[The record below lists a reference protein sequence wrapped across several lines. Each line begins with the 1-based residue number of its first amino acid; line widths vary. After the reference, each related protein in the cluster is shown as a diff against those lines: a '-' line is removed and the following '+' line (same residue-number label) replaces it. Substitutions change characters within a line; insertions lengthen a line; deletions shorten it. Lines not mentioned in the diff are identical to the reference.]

1 MDNRQ
6 SSPLSTQG
14 DCVVADAV
22 SASAEGRLAQLST
35 LMEDLHEVEQAAP
48 PRPTIIDGFETES
61 TLVQA
66 RLGIG
71 SSLYAALRWKH
82 EPTAQHCLRVALCCS
97 GWAEMMSLPPT
108 LRDELELASLLH
120 DIGKIG
126 VLDSILAKP
135 GKFSPQEAAIMDCQ
149 WLMGEQILRSCAASG
164 GVIEIIRYARGW
176 FDGKRGDCDR
186 AGDELP
192 LGSRMLAIVDAFD
205 SMTTDHVFRRA
216 MSVQRAFDELFRCAG
231 TQFDPDLVTVF
242 SKLFE
247 KDPLAMQLIAG
258 NRWLAE
264 LDPNIVQGQYRRGKI
279 QTPIGPASSE
289 SIFHT
294 KLLDAM
300 HDAVIFVDAYLKVL
314 YWNQGAERLTGISG
328 KSMVSQNF
336 VPSLLKLCDER
347 EKPIADNEC
356 PVAQVISGGVQWLR
370 RLHISGRGGKQIA
383 VDVHAVPV
391 VDSAG
396 NIAGA
401 TMLLHDVSSEITLE
415 QRCQNLHDLAT
426 QDALTK
432 VANRAEFDRVLKE
445 FVLAHRETKRPCSLI
460 MTDIDRFKTINDTY
474 GHQAGDHIIQAIA
487 HLLKTFC
494 RSGDLVARYGGEEFV
509 LLCADCDNATAAQ
522 RAEEVRVAFGMMKH
536 ESLGQRCVTASFGVT
551 EVQPGDTPETMLRRA
566 DRALFTAKETGRNRV
581 VQLGVG
587 GDAQAD
593 DVDPKIMAASRKR
606 LAGNMLLKREMTS
619 DSPLER
625 NVEKLKGFV
634 ADHHAEIILADRSRV
649 QLRIG
654 GDRGGPL
661 FKRQAD
667 RSIRLII
674 DLGIHEES
682 FAPENNPRAVF
693 KRTRITV
700 MISPVKSRERRTTA
714 SLERARQ
721 LVASLRSY
729 LMAIDVDGVEAV
741 TEDDS
746 GGIWQSIRSLF
757 GGGTPDAQ
765 EAIADEHAR

>member
-1 MDNRQ
+1 
-6 SSPLSTQG
+6 
-14 DCVVADAV
+14 
-22 SASAEGRLAQLST
+22 
-35 LMEDLHEVEQAAP
+35 MEEIHEVEQAAP
-48 PRPTIIDGFETES
+48 PKPTIVDSFETES

-97 GWAEMMSLPPT
+97 GWAEMMSLPSQ

-120 DIGKIG
+120 DVGKIG

-149 WLMGEQILRSCAASG
+149 WLMGEQILRSCSASS

-192 LGSRMLAIVDAFD
+192 IGARMLAIVDAFD

-231 TQFDPDLVTVF
+231 TQFDPDLVTIF

-264 LDPNIVQGQYRRGKI
+264 LDPNMVQGQYRRGRI
-279 QTPIGPASSE
+279 QAPLGPASAE
-289 SIFHT
+289 SLFQT
-294 KLLDAM
+294 KLLDTM

-336 VPSLLKLCDER
+336 SPSLLKMCDER
-347 EKPIADNEC
+347 EKAIADGEC
-356 PVAQVISGGVQWLR
+356 PVAQAVKSGVQWQR
-370 RLHISGRGGKQIA
+370 RFHISGRGGKSSP

-391 VDSAG
+391 VDDAG
-396 NIAGA
+396 IITGA
-401 TMLLHDVSSEITLE
+401 TLLLHDVSSEISLE

-426 QDALTK
+426 QDPMTK

-445 FVLAHRETKRPCSLI
+445 FVSAHRETKRPCSLI

-487 HLLKTFC
+487 HLMKTFC
-494 RSGDLVARYGGEEFV
+494 RAGDLVARYGGEEFV
-509 LLCADCDNATAAQ
+509 LLCADCDNATAAR
-522 RAEEVRVAFGMMKH
+522 RAEEVRVAFGLMKH
-536 ESLGQRCVTASFGVT
+536 EALGQRCVTASFGVT

-587 GDAQAD
+587 GDAQAEE
-593 DVDPKIMAASRKR
+593 VDPKIMAASRKR

-682 FAPENNPRAVF
+682 FAPENNPRAIF

-729 LMAIDVDGVEAV
+729 LMATDVDGVEAV
-741 TEDDS
+741 TEDLS
-746 GGIWQSIRSLF
+746 GGLWQSIRSLF
-757 GGGTPDAQ
+757 GATPAEQAVPEDAG
-765 EAIADEHAR
+765 H

>member
-1 MDNRQ
+1 MD
-6 SSPLSTQG
+6 
-14 DCVVADAV
+14 
-22 SASAEGRLAQLST
+22 
-35 LMEDLHEVEQAAP
+35 DLHEVEHDVP
-48 PRPTIIDGFETES
+48 PRPTIVDGFETES

-71 SSLYAALRWKH
+71 SAIYAALRWKH
-82 EPTAQHCLRVALCCS
+82 EPTAQHCLRVALSCS
-97 GWAEMMSLPPT
+97 GWAEMMSLPAQ
-108 LRDELELASLLH
+108 LRDELELAALLH
-120 DIGKIG
+120 DVGKIG

-135 GKFSPQEAAIMDCQ
+135 GRFSPQEAAIMDCQ
-149 WLMGEQILRSCAASG
+149 WLMGEQILRSCAASS

-176 FDGKRGDCDR
+176 FDGKRGDCDL

-192 LGSRMLAIVDAFD
+192 IGSRMLAIVDAFD

-264 LDPNIVQGQYRRGKI
+264 LDPNIVQGQYRRNKI
-279 QTPIGPASSE
+279 QASIGPASSE
-289 SIFHT
+289 SLFHT

-300 HDAVIFVDAYLKVL
+300 HDAVIFVDAYMKVL

-328 KSMVSQNF
+328 KSMVSQTF
-336 VPSLLKLCDER
+336 VPSLLQLGDEH
-347 EKPIADNEC
+347 ENAFVDNEC
-356 PVAQVISGGVQWLR
+356 PIAQTVKGGVQWMR
-370 RLHISGRGGKQIA
+370 RLHIAGRGGKQLA
-383 VDVHAVPV
+383 VDVHTVPV
-391 VDSAG
+391 VDAAG
-396 NIAGA
+396 IVAGA
-401 TMLLHDVSSEITLE
+401 TIQLHDVSSEITLE

-426 QDALTK
+426 QDPMTK

-445 FVLAHRETKRPCSLI
+445 FVSAHRETKRPCSLI

-474 GHQAGDHIIQAIA
+474 GHQAGDQIIKAIA
-487 HLLKTFC
+487 HMMKTFC

-587 GDAQAD
+587 GDAQGD
-593 DVDPKIMAASRKR
+593 EVDPKIMAASRKR

-634 ADHHAEIILADRSRV
+634 ADHHAEIILADRNRV

-667 RSIRLII
+667 RSIRLIL

-682 FAPENNPRAVF
+682 FAPESNPRAVF

-729 LMAIDVDGVEAV
+729 LMATDVDGVEAV
-741 TEDDS
+741 TEDGA
-746 GGIWQSIRSLF
+746 GGIWQSICSLF
-757 GGGTPDAQ
+757 GGGS
-765 EAIADEHAR
+765 ADSATAVTAEHDDGGR

>member
-1 MDNRQ
+1 MD
-6 SSPLSTQG
+6 
-14 DCVVADAV
+14 
-22 SASAEGRLAQLST
+22 
-35 LMEDLHEVEQAAP
+35 DLHEVEQDIP
-48 PRPTIIDGFETES
+48 PRPTIVDGFETES

-71 SSLYAALRWKH
+71 SAIYAALRWKH

-97 GWAEMMSLPPT
+97 GWAEMMSLPAQ
-108 LRDELELASLLH
+108 LRDELELAALLH
-120 DIGKIG
+120 DVGKIG

-149 WLMGEQILRSCAASG
+149 WLMGEQILRSCASSS

-192 LGSRMLAIVDAFD
+192 VGSRMLAIVDAFD

-264 LDPNIVQGQYRRGKI
+264 LDPNIVQGQYRRNKI
-279 QTPIGPASSE
+279 QAPIGPASSE

-300 HDAVIFVDAYLKVL
+300 QDAVIFVDAYMKVL

-328 KSMVSQNF
+328 KSMISQSF
-336 VPSLLKLCDER
+336 VPSLLKLSDER
-347 EKPIADNEC
+347 ENAFADNEC
-356 PVAQVISGGVQWLR
+356 PISQTVKGGVQWMR
-370 RLHISGRGGKQIA
+370 RLHIAGRGAKQIA
-383 VDVHAVPV
+383 VDVHTVPV
-391 VDSAG
+391 VDAAG
-396 NIAGA
+396 IVAGA
-401 TMLLHDVSSEITLE
+401 TIQLHDVSSEISLE

-426 QDALTK
+426 QDPMTK

-445 FVLAHRETKRPCSLI
+445 FVSAHRETKRPCSLI

-474 GHQAGDHIIQAIA
+474 GHQAGDQIIKAIA
-487 HLLKTFC
+487 HMMKTFC

-587 GDAQAD
+587 GDAQGEE
-593 DVDPKIMAASRKR
+593 VDPKIMAASRKR

-634 ADHHAEIILADRSRV
+634 ADHHAEIILADRNRV

-667 RSIRLII
+667 RSIRLIL

-729 LMAIDVDGVEAV
+729 LMATDVDGVEAV
-741 TEDDS
+741 TEDGA

-757 GGGTPDAQ
+757 GGGPAAVQVAEPSIHD
-765 EAIADEHAR
+765 DGGR